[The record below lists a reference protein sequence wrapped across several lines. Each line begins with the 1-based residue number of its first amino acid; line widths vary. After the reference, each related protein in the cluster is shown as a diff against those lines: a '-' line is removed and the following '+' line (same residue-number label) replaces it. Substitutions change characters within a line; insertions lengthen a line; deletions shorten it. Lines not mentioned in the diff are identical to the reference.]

1 MTSVGPF
8 QLCYFTSNSNSDL
21 FSMTI
26 SVKAGIRET
35 MHVYE
40 YVSFSLA
47 TIFLMCPFW
56 WFKMKSQLITL
67 SKALW
72 MSEQEI

>member
-1 MTSVGPF
+1 M
-8 QLCYFTSNSNSDL
+8 
-21 FSMTI
+21 
-26 SVKAGIRET
+26 AET

-56 WFKMKSQLITL
+56 WFKMKSQLIIL
-67 SKALW
+67 SKALQ
-72 MSEQEI
+72 MSEQEIWFLLCMNPAEKEHQFILLLHQ

>member
-1 MTSVGPF
+1 M
-8 QLCYFTSNSNSDL
+8 
-21 FSMTI
+21 
-26 SVKAGIRET
+26 AET